1 MMNRENE
8 SFDRRLFIYCSLN
21 ILIGLFFIFSACF
34 TYFIYGI
41 QNGTDASFL
50 ANTFAG
56 LCLISSGIYSL
67 IKKESK
73 LSSVILSG
81 TIALT
86 LSLFVSI
93 IIFFSEEY
101 EPRNNYCFALL
112 EFVNPIVMIVY
123 YLTDVKEDHKYSNYK
138 TLWLIILPIVFY
150 SVISFFVVKFTDNKV
165 NDNLFTEIY
174 DNNFFSLAFII
185 LVYFLSYAIGSLYL
199 LLNKVIYKKLRKGKN

>member
-101 EPRNNYCFALL
+101 EPR
-112 EFVNPIVMIVY
+112 
-123 YLTDVKEDHKYSNYK
+123 DRK
-138 TLWLIILPIVFY
+138 
-150 SVISFFVVKFTDNKV
+150 SVV
-165 NDNLFTEIY
+165 
-174 DNNFFSLAFII
+174 
-185 LVYFLSYAIGSLYL
+185 
-199 LLNKVIYKKLRKGKN
+199 